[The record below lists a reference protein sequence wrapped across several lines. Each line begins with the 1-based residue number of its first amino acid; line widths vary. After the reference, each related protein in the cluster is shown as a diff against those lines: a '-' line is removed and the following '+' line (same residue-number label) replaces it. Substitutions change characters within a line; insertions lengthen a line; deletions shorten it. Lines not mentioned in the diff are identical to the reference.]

1 MNKTAA
7 RKMLVPAK
15 FIDCKC
21 PHCGHENI
29 LLSRNGEK
37 ICCMNC
43 DKELSIEKNFS
54 KSWI

>member
-21 PHCGHENI
+21 PHCGHLNI
-29 LLSRNGEK
+29 ILSRNGEK
-37 ICCMNC
+37 ICCINC
-43 DKELSIEKNFS
+43 DKELSKESLN
-54 KSWI
+54 

>member
-7 RKMLVPAK
+7 RKMLVHTK

-29 LLSRNGEK
+29 LLSRNGEE
-37 ICCMNC
+37 IHCMNC
-43 DKELSIEKNFS
+43 GEELSKESLN
-54 KSWI
+54 